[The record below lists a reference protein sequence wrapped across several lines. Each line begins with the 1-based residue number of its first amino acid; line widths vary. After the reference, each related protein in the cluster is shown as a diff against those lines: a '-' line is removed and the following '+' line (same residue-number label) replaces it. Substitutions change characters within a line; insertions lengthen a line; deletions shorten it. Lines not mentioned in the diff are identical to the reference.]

1 MSQVLTQETALFVLC
16 IMLEQS
22 LAFFLPFWI
31 GVYKHMENKGKS
43 IQHSGV
49 TELTSQY
56 SMSLYLFCIS
66 VYSA

>member
-1 MSQVLTQETALFVLC
+1 MLQVLEQVIALCVLC
-16 IMLEQS
+16 VMLKQS
-22 LAFFLPFWI
+22 FAFFPPFWI